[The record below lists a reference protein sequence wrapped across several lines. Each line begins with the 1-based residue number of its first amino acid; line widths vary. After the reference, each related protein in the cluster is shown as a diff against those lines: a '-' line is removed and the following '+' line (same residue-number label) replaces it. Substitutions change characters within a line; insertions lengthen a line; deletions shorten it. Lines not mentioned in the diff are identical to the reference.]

1 MKAAVYFGS
10 RHIYADMISAVKS
23 LLRNSDVEKIY
34 LLIEDDDFPCPLP
47 PIAEVRNI
55 STVISKY
62 FDPNGPN
69 YNTIWT
75 PMGLARAVL
84 PFIFPDIDYILSLDC
99 DTIVDKDISDIWD
112 FDLTGCYF
120 AAAVEP
126 VLSAKLGQMYT
137 NSGVVLMN
145 LRMLRDGKAND
156 IISALNR
163 RKYRYVTQDAF
174 NYRCQGYICELPS
187 DYNVAFCT
195 KPTENNKIIHYAA
208 DKNWRN
214 YDLVRKYRD
223 MTWEEVL
230 NEHPDSSPDL

>member
-34 LLIEDDDFPCPLP
+34 LLIEDDGFTHPMPS
-47 PIAEVRNI
+47 IVEIRNV
-55 STVISKY
+55 SAVLSEY
-62 FDPNGPN
+62 FDPSGPN

-75 PMGLARAVL
+75 PMGLIRAAL

-99 DTIVDKDISDIWD
+99 DTIVNQDISDIWD
-112 FDLTGCYF
+112 FDLTGYYF

-126 VLSAKLGQMYT
+126 ALSAKLGLTYT
-137 NSGVVLMN
+137 NSGVMLMN
-145 LRMLRDGKAND
+145 LRQLRDGKAND

-174 NYRCQGYICELPS
+174 NYRCQGYIRELPS

-195 KPTENNKIIHYAA
+195 KPTENKKIIHYAA

-230 NEHPDSSPDL
+230 REHPDSSTDL